1 MGDWS
6 AVYLDDT
13 LNTGPGF
20 AAAGYAAFSLSMAFG
35 RLFGDRLTE
44 RLGPATLV
52 RSCGALAA
60 VGLGVALAVGQ
71 PLVALA
77 GFACAGA
84 GFSIVFPTALSAA
97 GRTGAIATGPAL
109 AAVSTAAYTGFLV
122 GPPFIGFL
130 AELTG
135 LGTALYL
142 VVTLSVAVVVFAGA
156 VKTK

>member
-6 AVYLDDT
+6 AVYLDNT
-13 LNTGPGF
+13 LGTGPGF

-35 RLFGDRLTE
+35 RLFGDKFTE

-60 VGLGVALAVGQ
+60 LGLGISLAAAQ
-71 PLVALA
+71 PIVALA

-84 GFSIVFPTALSAA
+84 GFSIIFPTALSAA
-97 GRTGAIATGPAL
+97 GRTGDIATGPAL
-109 AAVSTAAYTGFLV
+109 AAVTTAAYTGFLV

-142 VVTLSVAVVVFAGA
+142 VVALSVAIVILAGA
-156 VKTK
+156 VKTR